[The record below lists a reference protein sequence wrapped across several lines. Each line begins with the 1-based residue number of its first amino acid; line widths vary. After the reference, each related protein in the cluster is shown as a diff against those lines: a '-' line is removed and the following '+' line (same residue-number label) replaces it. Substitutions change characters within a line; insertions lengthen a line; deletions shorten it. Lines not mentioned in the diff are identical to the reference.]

1 MSISLCEDCVY
12 YSYDEESDSYYC
24 DEQLDE
30 DGDGVVPARQ
40 ADRLSVL
47 PSGAKRL
54 LPRGKAIKIAKREH
68 AQACS
73 FFLSVSI
80 KM

>member
-30 DGDGVVPARQ
+30 D
-40 ADRLSVL
+40 
-47 PSGAKRL
+47 
-54 LPRGKAIKIAKREH
+54 AKREH

>member
-30 DGDGVVPARQ
+30 DEIC
-40 ADRLSVL
+40 LLYTS
-47 PSGAKRL
+47 PS
-54 LPRGKAIKIAKREH
+54 PRD
-68 AQACS
+68 
-73 FFLSVSI
+73 
-80 KM
+80 